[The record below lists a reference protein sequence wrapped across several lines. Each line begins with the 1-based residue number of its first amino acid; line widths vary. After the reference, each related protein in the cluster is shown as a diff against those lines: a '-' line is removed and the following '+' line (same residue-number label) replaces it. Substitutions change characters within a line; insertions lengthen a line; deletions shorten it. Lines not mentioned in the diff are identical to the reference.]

1 MSPLKLITPLILT
14 GALLVSCGL
23 AGQGQTS
30 AAAQAGNSQDGPV
43 PRQLQILTTVTML
56 ADMVEELSDGQ
67 HIVHAMAR
75 SEADLASTPPSAA
88 MMDQAVYDAL
98 FYVGAGYEPFIRE
111 FIEQIDKNQ
120 VNVVNVSRGVEIL
133 RHVVN
138 KLDSENPYYLMN
150 STNYKIALSS
160 IKNSLQEMDPA
171 RKTLYDERFVE
182 RSRDIDDFQKQVR
195 TFMEA
200 QDQVIFLVDSD
211 QAAYVVREYQK
222 NYQTIAEFIQRNNN
236 AAASTQATASLSG
249 SIPEAEY
256 RLFVYTEDVSLQKY
270 GDDIIKY
277 SLIPIRVHLYD
288 ESLTLPEGF
297 QKQFELIQNALT
309 P

>member
-1 MSPLKLITPLILT
+1 MSTLKLITPLILT

-23 AGQGQTS
+23 AGQGETRET
-30 AAAQAGNSQDGPV
+30 ALAGISQEGPV
-43 PRQLQILTTVTML
+43 PRQLQILTTVPML
-56 ADMVEELSDGQ
+56 AEMVEELSAGQ

-75 SEADLASTPPSAA
+75 TEADLASTPPSAA
-88 MMDQAVYDAL
+88 TMDQAAYDAL

-133 RHVVN
+133 RHEVN
-138 KLDSENPYYLMN
+138 KLDSENYYYLMN

-182 RSRDIDDFQKQVR
+182 LSRDIDTFQR
-195 TFMEA
+195 RIRAFMEA

-211 QAAYVVREYQK
+211 QAAYMVREYQK
-222 NYQTIAEFIQRNNN
+222 NYQTIAEFIQRKTNES
-236 AAASTQATASLSG
+236 ASTQAIASSSG
-249 SIPEAEY
+249 SIPGAEY

-270 GDDIIKY
+270 SDDIIKY
-277 SLIPIRVHLYD
+277 SLIPVRVHLYD
-288 ESLTLPEGF
+288 ESLSLPESF
-297 QKQFELIQNALT
+297 QKQFELIQEALT